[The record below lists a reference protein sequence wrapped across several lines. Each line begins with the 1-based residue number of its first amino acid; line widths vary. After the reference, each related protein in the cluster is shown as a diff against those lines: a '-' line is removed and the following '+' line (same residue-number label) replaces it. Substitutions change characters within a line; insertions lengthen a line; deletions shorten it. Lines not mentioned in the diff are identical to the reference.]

1 MQGERAVAF
10 SALRTELSQM
20 HMVSSYN
27 ANRIEGR
34 LKPISKN
41 RATDKPL
48 WLRLSLFSQMGE
60 KMVHQSPPE
69 TTTIPSVCVIN
80 KDSSK
85 GWVVLTRHLCSFELY
100 EGVESHKV
108 KAFTRQKQQKVVRNP
123 RGSALRIH
131 FKGTNA
137 GHKIQVTEFFFSR
150 PTSKLNL
157 ILIALYLIP
166 YNMKKKRGVQV
177 CKSQKYI
184 MEFSV
189 ELWSL
194 LVI

>member
-1 MQGERAVAF
+1 MQGEWAVAF
-10 SALRTELSQM
+10 SAFRTELSQT

-34 LKPISKN
+34 LKLISKN
-41 RATDKPL
+41 RAKDKPL
-48 WLRLSLFSQMGE
+48 WLRLSLFSQMGG

-123 RGSALRIH
+123 RGPLPAFISRAQM
-131 FKGTNA
+131 KATNA
-137 GHKIQVTEFFFSR
+137 GHKIQETELYFSC
-150 PTSKLNL
+150 PISKLNL
-157 ILIALYLIP
+157 ITYE
-166 YNMKKKRGVQV
+166 KKNSARV
-177 CKSQKYI
+177 CKLQAYYGVLCLTMI
-184 MEFSV
+184 FFYY
-189 ELWSL
+189 
-194 LVI
+194 

>member
-1 MQGERAVAF
+1 MQGEWAVAF
-10 SALRTELSQM
+10 SALRTELSQT

-85 GWVVLTRHLCSFELY
+85 GWVVLTRHLSSFEPY

-108 KAFTRQKQQKVVRNP
+108 KVFTRQKQQKVVRNL
-123 RGSALRIH
+123 RGSATSIH

-137 GHKIQVTEFFFSR
+137 GHKIQVAGFFFSR
-150 PTSKLNL
+150 PISKLNL
-157 ILIALYLIP
+157 ITYE
-166 YNMKKKRGVQV
+166 KKWCACV
-177 CKSQKYI
+177 
-184 MEFSV
+184 
-189 ELWSL
+189 
-194 LVI
+194 